1 MRPGPAAVV
10 AAALAVLLP
19 ALAPLAAQEQ
29 PAPAAPEAAASA
41 SPARTAADLAADS
54 LGTDVETASYYEL
67 VAWCRGLALAETG
80 SRRELQDRLREHYKL
95 PAPGAPAEAG
105 RTVTVRSARSAEYF
119 TIEQADETYLVLSG
133 DVVIE
138 LRDAEAGATH
148 TIRAGR
154 LTYNQA
160 RRTLAAG
167 GGVVYTLEEGGR
179 IETFEGRSLSLDLDT
194 WEAAFTD
201 GRTSKTQSRGDQELT
216 FSFEGSSITRLSGD
230 QVLLEDGTF
239 TSCDLVDPHY
249 AVRARKVWILAAGE
263 WALRDAVLTVGRVP
277 VLWMPV
283 FFYPGDK
290 LVFNPS
296 FGFRQREGAYVQTT
310 TYLMGRRSEEE
321 SLFSF
326 LKVNEAQ
333 GTAYDQE
340 LHGVFLRKL
349 PTRATTAPK
358 SDATLK
364 LLLDAYSRLG
374 VFAGVAGNFPP
385 AASFDAGIA
394 FSRSL
399 FVDPATGLYTPF
411 YPYGTVTD
419 VYPNSSVLLGV
430 DVPFRFGFK
439 ADARA
444 ATDAWTGAL
453 HFELYSDP
461 SFTSDFYGRS
471 EGFRLSE
478 TLEPSQGTAAGVTN
492 SFAWELTNKFDL
504 GRALHLP
511 AGQTLVVPYLNSRF
525 SWLSRQQP
533 PLPDTPEGW
542 PPPGASD
549 PSRTFYYPSSI
560 AAPTGSLTASGTIL
574 RLGGAQ
580 ARGAE
585 RGAPAPPKGP
595 TGPGKGYH
603 DPFAPEEPGAGG
615 QAPAAGRHEPRAP
628 APRPDASLAGV
639 PTGPSLE
646 ITYQAAPRFALEH
659 TFDAADWQAPE
670 DIDLGILYG
679 TFETAGTGRVQA
691 AGSIAGGRLGASLA
705 VGLDSLWRLRFN
717 PAADLDGTP
726 EWLTLLQRDLQ
737 QDRLDF
743 TSTLAATA
751 RPFPDASA
759 FRGSTLSWRL
769 GLRLFQLRWDKDL
782 LTILDP
788 RFETTTVALSNPA
801 TVSEHSLLATAPFAL
816 PPVSGTLSMNAVLPP
831 LDGSLTARF
840 DAAAWFFTARV
851 QAGAKEVSEAWQAQ
865 PLAISLSAEPWKGIV
880 LSEDLQVSLEGDG
893 VERSTTQL
901 RALGFTA
908 SFVAARLAPVDILTG
923 LPTGPVAFLPS
934 SIRLGFDGGTGPL
947 WSWKDRVRLEAGLR
961 TGWSM
966 NVQRY
971 TDNLFE
977 FAPRLTLAVHEA
989 LDLTFSSLSVNTK
1002 TYRYIPGLPEAVSE
1016 SWVNPVVDLVRSFN
1030 FFDTRPPSSNDRYRS
1045 AFKIRSLSLKAVHHL
1060 HDWDLSF
1067 EYTGSPKL
1075 VTDESGARQYEWS
1088 PVFTIQLQWI
1098 PVPEV
1103 KAAVSGDR
1111 VGVQVRQ

>member
-1 MRPGPAAVV
+1 MSRFHGAAA
-10 AAALAVLLP
+10 AAALGVLLLRP
-19 ALAPLAAQEQ
+19 APLPAQEQ
-29 PAPAAPEAAASA
+29 SGATGAEAAPDTAAPAAPADA
-41 SPARTAADLAADS
+41 PRTTADLVSGSLAADI
-54 LGTDVETASYYEL
+54 DTASYYEL
-67 VAWCRGLALAETG
+67 IAWCRSLGLAETG
-80 SRRELQDRLREHYKL
+80 SRRELQERLRDHYHL
-95 PAPGAPAEAG
+95 PVPEAPAGAG
-105 RTVTVRSARSAEYF
+105 RTVTIRSARSAEYF
-119 TIEQADETYLVLSG
+119 TIEQADESYLVLSG
-133 DVVIE
+133 DVVVE

-179 IETFEGRSLSLDLDT
+179 VETFEGRSLSLDLDT

-201 GRTSKTQSRGDQELT
+201 GRTSKTQSRGDRELT
-216 FSFEGSSITRLSGD
+216 FSFEGSSITRLAGD
-230 QVLLEDGTF
+230 RVLLEDGTF

-249 AVRARKVWILAAGE
+249 AIRARKVWLLAAGE

-310 TYLMGRRSEEE
+310 TYLLGRRSEEE
-321 SLFSF
+321 SMFSF
-326 LKVNEAQ
+326 LKVDEAQ
-333 GTAYDQE
+333 GTAYNQE
-340 LHGVFLRKL
+340 LHGIFLRKL
-349 PTRATTAPK
+349 PTRAPVGGT

-364 LLLDAYSRLG
+364 LLVDGYSRLG
-374 VFAGVAGNFPP
+374 VFLGLAGDFPP
-385 AASFDAGIA
+385 AATFDAGIA

-399 FVDPATGLYTPF
+399 FVDPGTGLYTPF
-411 YPYGTVTD
+411 YPYGDGTD
-419 VYPNSSVLLGV
+419 VYWNSSVLLGV
-430 DVPFRFGFK
+430 HVPFRFGFS
-439 ADARA
+439 ADTRA
-444 ATDAWTGAL
+444 ATDTWSGTL

-461 SFTSDFYGRS
+461 SFTSDFHGRS

-478 TLEPSQGTAAGVTN
+478 TLEPTQGTAAGATN
-492 SFAWELTNKFDL
+492 SFVWEVTNRIDL
-504 GRALHLP
+504 ARALGLA
-511 AGQTLVVPYLNSRF
+511 AGQTLVMPYLNGRF
-525 SWLSRQQP
+525 SWLSRTQP
-533 PLPDTPEGW
+533 PPPDTPEGW
-542 PPPGASD
+542 PSPEASE

-560 AAPTGSLTASGTIL
+560 AIPTGSITASGTIL
-574 RLGGAQ
+574 RLGGAP
-580 ARGAE
+580 ARAGAG
-585 RGAPAPPKGP
+585 GAADSRPPR
-595 TGPGKGYH
+595 TGPGKGYR
-603 DPFAPEEPGAGG
+603 DPFATEAEEDGRGG
-615 QAPAAGRHEPRAP
+615 TPAAGRGEPRAP
-628 APRPDASLAGV
+628 APRPDASLAAA
-639 PTGPSLE
+639 PSGPSLE

-691 AGSIAGGRLGASLA
+691 AGSVAGGRLGASLA
-705 VGLDSLWRLRFN
+705 VGFDSLWRLRFD
-717 PAADLDGTP
+717 PAAGIDGTS

-743 TSTLAATA
+743 TSTLAATG
-751 RPFPDASA
+751 RPFPDTSVFA
-759 FRGSTLSWRL
+759 GSTLSWRL
-769 GLRLFQLRWDKDL
+769 GLRLLQLRWDGMDVLAPAFGTRTLDLTKD
-782 LTILDP
+782 
-788 RFETTTVALSNPA
+788 
-801 TVSEHSLLATAPFAL
+801 TVSEHSLLATIPFAL
-816 PPVSGTLSMNAVLPP
+816 PPVSVSMTLSAVLPP
-831 LDGSLTARF
+831 IDGSLTARL
-840 DAAAWFFTARV
+840 DAAAWMFGVRV
-851 QAGAKEVSEAWQAQ
+851 QAGAKEVAGAWQAQ

-880 LSEDLQVSLEGDG
+880 LSEDLQVSLAGDG
-893 VERSTTQL
+893 VERSTTQF
-901 RALGFTA
+901 RAPGFTA

-934 SIRLGFDGGTGPL
+934 SVRLGYDAGTGPL

-966 NVQRY
+966 NVLRY

-1002 TYRYIPGLPEAVSE
+1002 TYRYIPGLPEAVGE
-1016 SWVNPVVDLVRSFN
+1016 SWVNPVVDLARSFN
-1030 FFDTRPPSSNDRYRS
+1030 FFNPPDRYLS
-1045 AFKIRSLSLKAVHHL
+1045 AFKIRSISLKAVHHL

-1075 VTDESGARQYEWS
+1075 VTYDSGLRQYEWS
-1088 PVFTIQLQWI
+1088 PTFAIRLQWI

-1111 VGVQVRQ
+1111 EGVRVRE